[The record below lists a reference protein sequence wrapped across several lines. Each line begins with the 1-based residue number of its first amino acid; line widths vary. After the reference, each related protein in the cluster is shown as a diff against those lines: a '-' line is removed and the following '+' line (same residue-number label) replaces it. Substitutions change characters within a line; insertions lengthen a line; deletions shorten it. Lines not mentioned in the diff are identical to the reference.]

1 MIINVFKFHHFFI
14 ESFVE
19 NDELELRVSLSP
31 IFSSVVL
38 IQLAFSESNTESANA
53 MFKFNRKKIVIMRII
68 KLSSASKFYLS
79 GNLVILIL
87 SSIEEMSKLRFNQ
100 HEADSEI
107 ILPSIIVSVSTLIKS
122 LNIVTSEF

>member
-1 MIINVFKFHHFFI
+1 M
-14 ESFVE
+14 ESLKE